1 MAAHHMEVTVKAFKN
16 AVHPMQWM
24 RLMMMIIMIT
34 MTTMMWNGS
43 EEDGNVKS

>member
-1 MAAHHMEVTVKAFKN
+1 MAAHHTEVTVKGFKN

-24 RLMMMIIMIT
+24 RLMMMMMMIT
-34 MTTMMWNGS
+34 MTMMWNGS